1 MFMSKCSKWISR
13 SFMLCFFSILLSVV
27 YAGTSYALEQEGAS
41 STAQEN
47 NAQQPAIIHGK
58 ITDRE
63 GYSVPHAKV
72 DYELYYRGDT
82 TKHSLFADE
91 NGNYRFEAV
100 VEDYTD
106 LTLYVEADGFIT
118 YASYRQYQNYT
129 LSPGDEVNIDVSL
142 YEPSTIVGTV
152 TDPAGQPI
160 PGAAIKVTSITDRVI
175 QTDANG
181 RYTVTGID
189 YDYNANIAI
198 WIDSPDHLPY
208 LQDRLG
214 IDAGQTLRIDV
225 VLEDAAHV
233 RGQIVDASGNPVA
246 GVKVS
251 GYTERATT
259 DVQGYYL
266 LKRIPTGSITIVAE
280 AAGYPKHSKLA
291 NLTPGD
297 HNTVDFVLR
306 VNQDIQPPVTK
317 YRLVPLT
324 ETINGKLYI
333 VGFTFRLQA
342 TDEANGSGVKIT
354 QYRYNGGEWMT
365 YNGPVKF
372 YANDVKLVEY
382 YSTDVAG
389 NAEKMNKM
397 DFVNGIFEGAG
408 SY

>member
-1 MFMSKCSKWISR
+1 MSKCSKWISR
-13 SFMLCFFSILLSVV
+13 SFMLGFFMILLSIV
-27 YAGTSYALEQEGAS
+27 YAGTSYALEQEGVS
-41 STAQEN
+41 PTAQEN
-47 NAQQPAIIHGK
+47 NAQPPAIIYGK

-82 TKHSLFADE
+82 TKHSLLADE

-106 LTLYVEADGFIT
+106 LKLYVEAEGFIA
-118 YASYRQYQNYT
+118 YASYKRYESYT
-129 LSPGDEVNIDVSL
+129 LSPGDDLNINVSL

-152 TDPAGQPI
+152 TDSAGQPVT
-160 PGAAIKVTSITDRVI
+160 GAAIKVTSITDRLI

-189 YDYNANIAI
+189 YDYNPNIAI
-198 WIDSPDHLPY
+198 WIDSQDHLPY

-233 RGQIVDASGNPVA
+233 QGRIVDSNGNPIA
-246 GVKVS
+246 GAKVS
-251 GYTERATT
+251 GYTQRVTT
-259 DVQGYYL
+259 DDQGNYI
-266 LKRIPTGSITIVAE
+266 LKRLQTGSTTIVVE
-280 AAGYPKHSKLA
+280 ASGYPKHNIRA
-291 NLTPGD
+291 DLTAGD
-297 HNTVDFVLR
+297 NTVDFVLR
-306 VNQDIQPPVTK
+306 VNQDVQPPVTK